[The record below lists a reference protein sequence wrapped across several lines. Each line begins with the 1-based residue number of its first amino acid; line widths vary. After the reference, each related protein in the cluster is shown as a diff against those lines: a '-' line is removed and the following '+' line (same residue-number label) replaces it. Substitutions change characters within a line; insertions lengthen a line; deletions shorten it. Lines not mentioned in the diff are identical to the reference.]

1 MVRRIRTRVVLGTR
15 ETPKFVSKEFYD
27 MMELFTSIY
36 QYDFRL
42 RPTTIRYAI
51 PGHMVVERSWN
62 ECKNYEIDID
72 DALWVPICHRRH
84 QLESKV
90 YKTTE
95 PKRDYDRF
103 QVITEEYSS
112 AYYLLTPNA
121 QFYDTAI
128 FTDWSTKYILHN
140 NIMWRVEMRKV
151 NVDPHNTNHSIWF
164 FCKPRYQVEL
174 CCMHDFREKKDELLS
189 AIRAF
194 LPRNYR
200 WDSIMM
206 SG

>member
-1 MVRRIRTRVVLGTR
+1 MVKRIRTRVVLGTR
-15 ETPKFVSKEFYD
+15 ETPKFVSKQFYD
-27 MMELFTSIY
+27 TMELFTSVY

-51 PGHMVVERSWN
+51 PTHMVVERSWN

-72 DALWVPICHRRH
+72 DSIWVPICHRRN
-84 QLESKV
+84 QVDSKI
-90 YKTTE
+90 YKFAE
-95 PKRDYDRF
+95 PKHDLDRF
-103 QVITEEYSS
+103 QIITEEYSS
-112 AYYLLTPNA
+112 SYYLLTPNA

-128 FTDWSTKYILHN
+128 FTDWSTKYILHD

-151 NVDPHNTNHSIWF
+151 HVDPHNTNHSIWF

-174 CCMHDFREKKDELLS
+174 CCMHDFREKTDQLTQ
-189 AIRAF
+189 AIQTF

-200 WDSIMM
+200 WDSIMT